1 MVCHQII
8 KGIFEIKVVVVE
20 ISWDSEESHEIEGV
34 HCKRFHKLMKDYTDE
49 ISDTQTLVY
58 NQFASLV
65 FI

>member
-1 MVCHQII
+1 MV
-8 KGIFEIKVVVVE
+8 ES
-20 ISWDSEESHEIEGV
+20 SWDSEESHEIEGV